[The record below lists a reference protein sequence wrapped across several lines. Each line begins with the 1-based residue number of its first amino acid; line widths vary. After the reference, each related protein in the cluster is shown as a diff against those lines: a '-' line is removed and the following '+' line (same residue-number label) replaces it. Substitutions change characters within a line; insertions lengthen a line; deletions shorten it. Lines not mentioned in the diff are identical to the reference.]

1 MSGRSVFARGRV
13 ARTICALA
21 GGSALLLAG
30 CASNTEGGGTPSG
43 EETVAVEVDK
53 VDAIAATL
61 PEKIA
66 SSGKIIV
73 GVNIPYSPNEFKD
86 PSGKIVGFD
95 VDLVDAV
102 SKVLGVTPE
111 YTEADFDKII
121 PSIQAG
127 SYDMGMSSFTD
138 TKEREQSVDFTT
150 YFSAGVQW
158 AQPAGKSVD
167 PTNAC
172 GLRVGVQTTT
182 IEDLEEVPAKS
193 AACVAAGKPPHRD
206 REVRQPGRRGQRR
219 RPRQGRRDVRRLAR
233 HRVRDQAER
242 RQDRGRGRGLRRRA
256 VRLARREGV
265 AARPDP
271 PAGAAASHRRRHIPD
286 DRGELGVSRRA
297 SSPPPRSTAPR
308 AERLTSV

>member
-61 PEKIA
+61 PEEIA

-193 AACVAAGKPPHRD
+193 AACVAAGKPPIEIVKFD
-206 REVRQPGRRGQRR
+206 SQDDAANAVALGKVDAMSADSPVTAYAIKQSEGKIEAAGEVFDAAPYGWPVAKGS
-219 RPRQGRRDVRRLAR
+219 PLAQTLQ
-233 HRVRDQAER
+233 QALQHLIDDGTYRTIAENW
-242 RQDRGRGRGLRRRA
+242 
-256 VRLARREGV
+256 GV
-265 AARPDP
+265 E
-271 PAGAAASHRRRHIPD
+271 AGVI
-286 DRGELGVSRRA
+286 
-297 SSPPPRSTAPR
+297 T
-308 AERLTSV
+308 TSQINGATS

>member
-1 MSGRSVFARGRV
+1 M

-61 PEKIA
+61 PEEIA

-102 SKVLGVTPE
+102 GKVLGVTPE

-193 AACVAAGKPPHRD
+193 EACVAAGKPPIEIVKFD
-206 REVRQPGRRGQRR
+206 S
-219 RPRQGRRDVRRLAR
+219 
-233 HRVRDQAER
+233 
-242 RQDRGRGRGLRRRA
+242 QD
-256 VRLARREGV
+256 
-265 AARPDP
+265 D
-271 PAGAAASHRRRHIPD
+271 AASAVALGKVDAMSADSPVTAYAIKQSEGKIEAAGEVFDAAPYGWPVAKGSPLAQTLQQALQHLID
-286 DRGELGVSRRA
+286 DGTYRTIAENWGVEA
-297 SSPPPRSTAPR
+297 GVIT
-308 AERLTSV
+308 TSQINGATS

>member
-1 MSGRSVFARGRV
+1 M

-102 SKVLGVTPE
+102 GKVLGVTPE

-193 AACVAAGKPPHRD
+193 AACVAAGKPPIEIVKFD
-206 REVRQPGRRGQRR
+206 RSDE
-219 RPRQGRRDVRRLAR
+219 
-233 HRVRDQAER
+233 
-242 RQDRGRGRGLRRRA
+242 
-256 VRLARREGV
+256 
-265 AARPDP
+265 
-271 PAGAAASHRRRHIPD
+271 
-286 DRGELGVSRRA
+286 
-297 SSPPPRSTAPR
+297 
-308 AERLTSV
+308 